1 MLWGLVIGWIMSI
14 VTLEIGRGMGRKDDD
29 KSS

>member
-1 MLWGLVIGWIMSI
+1 MLWGFLIGWVLAI

-29 KSS
+29 KSR